1 MTRVLHLLRHAQS
14 AERQHSQHDRDRDLT
29 TRGMKEAATIG
40 HYLKKNDF
48 NIDLVVA
55 SVAKRAQDT
64 AAQIHGILNLHNEVK
79 VAEDLYEASV
89 RTLLSITNQLDDEY
103 KQILMI
109 GHNPYLSYFAEYLS
123 KSEVGSM
130 ATCGL
135 ATLRFDV
142 TSWRE
147 VSEGT
152 GTLDNYIYPSMME

>member
-29 TRGMKEAATIG
+29 TLGMKEAAIIG
-40 HYLKKNDF
+40 HHLKKNDS
-48 NIDLVVA
+48 NIDLVVT

-64 AAQIHGILNLHNEVK
+64 ASQIHGILNLNYDVK
-79 VAEDLYEASV
+79 VVEDLYEASV

-103 KQILMI
+103 KQVLLV

-123 KSEVGSM
+123 RSEVGSM

-135 ATLRFDV
+135 ATLRFDIN
-142 TSWRE
+142 SWRE

-152 GTLDNYIYPSMME
+152 ATLDNYIYPSMLE